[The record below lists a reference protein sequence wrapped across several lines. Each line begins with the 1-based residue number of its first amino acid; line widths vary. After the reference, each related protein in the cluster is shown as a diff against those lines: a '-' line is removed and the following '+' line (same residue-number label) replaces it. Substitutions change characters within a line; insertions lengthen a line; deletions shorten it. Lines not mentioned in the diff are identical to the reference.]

1 MNRAEIQPY
10 HIAKRYKCNLCDRL
24 EKVEKRLV
32 IWQDSQVV
40 GDLLLC
46 RPCLDALLQIIECE
60 EEVIEEWNFK
70 GGYNNGQ
77 SFTTGE

>member
-1 MNRAEIQPY
+1 MHKVEIQHY

-32 IWQDSQVV
+32 IWNNHQVV

-46 RPCLDALLQIIECE
+46 SPCLEVLLQIIAGEQ
-60 EEVIEEWNFK
+60 EVAEEWNFQ
-70 GGYNNGQ
+70 GGGNNGAVLAADR
-77 SFTTGE
+77 